1 MTSNEDCSRGIKERH
16 RTACGFGFPFRVAVN
31 LLFPANKFPSHA
43 ISLPRPHAGRSKYR
57 EHVPRIPIRH
67 MRENRIC
74 LLLGHRDRARPL
86 FAESDLRR
94 LLYQLEFLG
103 MREHPPQS
111 PQSRISVSRTARKQQ
126 SVAVAVFDSIQLLI
140 RKPRS
145 RKQVPAMAVVLP
157 ALFLERLRMVHPI
170 DKLYGKL
177 FESDHW
183 LVNFSNTGQIQP
195 VAFTKRVSSIQR
207 YIQ

>member
-1 MTSNEDCSRGIKERH
+1 MTSNEDGSRGIKERH
-16 RTACGFGFPFRVAVN
+16 RPARGLGFPFRIAVN

-43 ISLPRPHAGRSKYR
+43 ISLPRPHAGRSEYR
-57 EHVPRIPIRH
+57 EHVPRIPVRH
-67 MRENRIC
+67 VSEDCVR
-74 LLLGHRDRARPL
+74 LLLGHSDRTRP
-86 FAESDLRR
+86 FFPQSNLRR
-94 LLYQLEFLG
+94 LLYELEFLG

-170 DKLYGKL
+170 NKLYGKL

-195 VAFTKRVSSIQR
+195 VAFTKRVSSIQ
-207 YIQ
+207 